1 LENLVDI
8 TANLI
13 YANEVSKYLSGESTS
28 DFKDKLKNFY
38 DATVKRPNLVKGVTY
53 NQIDAF
59 SGRMFPLIT

>member
-1 LENLVDI
+1 
-8 TANLI
+8 
-13 YANEVSKYLSGESTS
+13 VSKYLSGESTS
-28 DFKDKLKNFY
+28 DFKNKLRDFY